1 MPAGGRPSGVTFQ
14 ASRPFF
20 RDWLMRT
27 YRDFIRITTDRVLE
41 VRDITGAVSHI
52 IARSGMQDGI
62 VLLFPHTTSA
72 AVFLSDSDLSLTED
86 FTALLGRLVPE
97 GTYKHD
103 LSDARKN
110 ARAHLMSLL
119 SGHNLTLP
127 ITEGSLDL
135 GVYQRVY
142 YVEFDGRREK
152 EILVKVIGD

>member
-1 MPAGGRPSGVTFQ
+1 
-14 ASRPFF
+14 
-20 RDWLMRT
+20 MRT
-27 YRDFIRITTDRVLE
+27 YRDFIKITTNLARE
-41 VRDITGAVSHI
+41 VRDITAEVSQI

-72 AVFLSDSDLSLTED
+72 AVYLSDSDSSLTED
-86 FTALLGRLVPE
+86 FTALMDRLVPD

-103 LSDARKN
+103 QTDAKKN
-110 ARAHLMSLL
+110 ARAHLKSLL

-127 ITEGSLDL
+127 ITEGGLDL

-142 YVEFDGRREK
+142 YIEFDGRREK